1 MIQDMVFKDFVE
13 YFRNFLVKIKDKINS
28 MLYIFKKKDLIELC
42 DKYIVSLIFIMD
54 FMVNKINVIDFND

>member
-1 MIQDMVFKDFVE
+1 MVFKDFVE

-28 MLYIFKKKDLIELC
+28 MFYIFKKRDLIELC

>member
-1 MIQDMVFKDFVE
+1 MVFKDFVE

>member
-1 MIQDMVFKDFVE
+1 MVFKDFVE
-13 YFRNFLVKIKDKINS
+13 YFRNFLVKIKDKIKC

>member
-1 MIQDMVFKDFVE
+1 MVFKDFVE
-13 YFRNFLVKIKDKINS
+13 YFRSFLVKIKDKINS

>member
-1 MIQDMVFKDFVE
+1 MVFKDFVE

-28 MLYIFKKKDLIELC
+28 MLYILKKKDLIELC

>member
-1 MIQDMVFKDFVE
+1 MVFIDFVE

-28 MLYIFKKKDLIELC
+28 MFYIFKKRDLIELC

>member
-1 MIQDMVFKDFVE
+1 MVFKDFVE
-13 YFRNFLVKIKDKINS
+13 YFRNFLVKIKGKINS

>member
-1 MIQDMVFKDFVE
+1 MVFKDFVE

-28 MLYIFKKKDLIELC
+28 MLYIFKKKNLIELC